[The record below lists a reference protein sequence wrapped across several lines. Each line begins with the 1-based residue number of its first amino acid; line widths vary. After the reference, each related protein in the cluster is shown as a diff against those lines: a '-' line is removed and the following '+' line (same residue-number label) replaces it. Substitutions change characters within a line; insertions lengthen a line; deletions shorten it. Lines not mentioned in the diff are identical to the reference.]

1 MRMLRWRFLALLLAG
16 LGALL
21 VVGPWTHAQVD
32 AAWGDRRALAER
44 EAAERA
50 RVAEARRLADTIV
63 DQREARS
70 GRSFGPGYR
79 ETVKRALL
87 DLPLEVLRRVESD
100 GGEGDLRA
108 AIAATRTPGTA
119 EGEIAD
125 DLLPLPAQFTEPS
138 AVSGIATSGSIFVP
152 VTPCRIV
159 DTRLAAA
166 GALVP
171 GTARSFV
178 VGGSNAALFAAQG
191 GNTSGCGVPQGTAV
205 AAFVNF
211 VAVSP
216 TGPGNLRTWA
226 YAASLPPAPLA
237 STLNYALVP
246 GALNIANGVTAPL
259 CDPLATTCTYDV
271 LAEAFAS
278 QTHMV
283 ADVLG
288 YFRLPPTSFATIT
301 RSFTFTTVGG
311 TCTAYPGAVI
321 FVAAPGPGKVLV
333 QTTIQLR
340 FDHTVD
346 ALDTVVVGIGQS
358 PTDCTSP
365 DRVMVRMF
373 SEPTGIYFPT
383 ATPARLFTVPAP
395 GSYFFYVTG
404 FASGSLNDAFWE
416 GKVQATYHPE

>member
-1 MRMLRWRFLALLLAG
+1 MLPWRLVALLLAG

-50 RVAEARRLADTIV
+50 RLAEARRLADAIV
-63 DQREARS
+63 DQREALG

-79 ETVKRALL
+79 ETVKRALQ
-87 DLPLEVLRRVESD
+87 DVPLEVLRRVESD

-108 AIAATRTPGTA
+108 AIAAARTPGTA
-119 EGEIAD
+119 EGEIAE
-125 DLLPLPAQFTEPS
+125 DLLPLPAQVAEPN

-159 DTRLAAA
+159 DTRLAGA

-171 GTARSFV
+171 GAARSFV

-211 VAVSP
+211 VAVTP
-216 TGPGNLRTWA
+216 TGPGNLRAWA
-226 YAASLPPAPLA
+226 YAASLPPAPFA
-237 STLNYALVP
+237 STLNYAVVP
-246 GALNIANGVTAPL
+246 GGLNIANGVTVPL
-259 CDPLATTCTYDV
+259 CDPLATTCTYDL
-271 LAEAFAS
+271 LAQAFNS
-278 QTHMV
+278 QTHVV

-288 YFRLPPTSFATIT
+288 YFRLPPTSFVMNARTS
-301 RSFTFTTVGG
+301 SFVTVGG
-311 TCTAYPGAVI
+311 TCTSYPGAEIV
-321 FVAAPGPGKVLV
+321 VDAPGPGKVLV
-333 QTTIQLR
+333 QSNITLR
-340 FDHTVD
+340 FDHTAS
-346 ALDTVVVGIGQS
+346 ALDNVVVGIGQS
-358 PTDCTSP
+358 PIDCSSP
-365 DRVMVRMF
+365 DYVMVRMF
-373 SEPTGIYFPT
+373 SENTGTYFPT

-395 GSYFFYVTG
+395 GSYFFYVTA
-404 FASGSLNDAFWE
+404 FASGSLNDSFWG